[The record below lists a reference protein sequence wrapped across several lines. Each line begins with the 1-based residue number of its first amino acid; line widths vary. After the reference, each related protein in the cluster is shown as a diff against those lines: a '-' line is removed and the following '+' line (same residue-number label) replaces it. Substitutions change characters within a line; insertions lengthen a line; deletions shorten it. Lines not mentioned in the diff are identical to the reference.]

1 MSAVNTSV
9 DKPRRSRAR
18 KGKTSDARR
27 SALIAVAARHFRDK
41 GFDATT
47 TRDIAGAIGMQS
59 GSPFYHFKSKNALLF
74 AVMEEG
80 MAAAQRSQDAVL
92 AVLPGDVSARETLY
106 ALVLNHLC
114 VLWLPGN
121 DFVAVMLHEWRSI
134 TAAQRK
140 KIQMLKDAYE
150 EPWRQVLEA
159 LHAEG
164 RLGTNASLARSMLFG
179 VLHGTLRWF
188 SARGPLTIEQLAQEC
203 VNAMV
208 AEHPSAAARAA
219 GAEESFHLAD
229 ILSRTAHPQAAS
241 RMRKGVAQSKTSSP
255 RATLRVVRGKAG

>member
-1 MSAVNTSV
+1 MLPSPSPN
-9 DKPRRSRAR
+9 KPRRGRPR
-18 KGKTSDARR
+18 KGESSDGRR
-27 SALIAVAARHFRDK
+27 SALIAAAAHHFRDK

-80 MAAAQRSQDAVL
+80 MVAARRSQDAVL
-92 AVLPGDVSARETLY
+92 AALPADTPAREQLY

-134 TAAQRK
+134 TTAQRK
-140 KIQMLKDAYE
+140 KIQLLKDAYE
-150 EPWRQVLEA
+150 EPWRRVLET
-159 LHAEG
+159 LEAEG
-164 RLGTNASLARSMLFG
+164 RLGTSASLARSMLFG
-179 VLHGTLRWF
+179 ILHGSMRWF
-188 SARGPLTIEQLAQEC
+188 SAKGALGIEQLAQEC

-208 AEHPSAAARAA
+208 AARPPAAARAA
-219 GAEESFHLAD
+219 ARSGAGPGKAA
-229 ILSRTAHPQAAS
+229 RTARTARSARAA
-241 RMRKGVAQSKTSSP
+241 
-255 RATLRVVRGKAG
+255 RAA